1 MPVKLFCY
9 GNRNALDGQGREV
22 YLRTQAG
29 IRVLELDLHV
39 GERAEFLH
47 HRKADARS
55 ARLARH
61 LVFDAVEFL
70 EDLRH
75 FGLRD
80 ARAVV
85 AHGEVE
91 VRVLEAQLDVDHLV
105 VRVLRELERVV
116 HEVHQYLHDG
126 VAVHHQRDVL
136 DVGIG
141 RYGELEALLLD
152 VLAVG
157 RDKVVEHSLRP
168 VAAQLH
174 VPAVAVELGEIQ
186 HVLDESREA
195 LRLACDLVV
204 VLLALLLVGHPGV
217 LQKFRVHA
225 DGGQRRLEFVTYRR
239 DEILAL
245 GGEREL
251 ALREPVDADEAA
263 GQHDE
268 HGDAQ
273 EQEDAAT
280 RGAFLLRDVHVQ
292 GNVSEGGRQRRRQ
305 QQRRGLVPVAVG
317 EERPVL
323 VHELDDKVLF
333 LRVELDFVRDEVRE
347 VGAQFHDEA
356 LHEYLGAALHVSV
369 EDDVRVVE
377 GRLEGLDFHFH
388 HVRRVD
394 VGAQQAE
401 GVHLGRFHVERERFL
416 FGSLFKTL
424 FPLEVG
430 LFLALAVEPEI
441 LLVDLVEHGFDGI
454 AGLRPDVAYFANP
467 EVLLHEDGLELV
479 EHRLALVAVG
489 HRDLLEDAVGEDGGA
504 QRAVGVHLEMPD
516 DTLDVAPQGEVRQFG
531 KRDFLAADHG
541 HGADEAVFGIRPL
554 VLDGHVVR
562 KTLVEHLQN
571 QEGVFLVGVLRVK
584 LQLLIRMG
592 QENDDRYRNCN
603 EYRNEY

>member
-1 MPVKLFCY
+1 M
-9 GNRNALDGQGREV
+9 N
-22 YLRTQAG
+22 LRTQAG

-47 HRKADARS
+47 HRKADTRA
-55 ARLARH
+55 ARLAGH

-70 EDLRH
+70 EHPRH

-80 ARAVV
+80 ARTVV

-141 RYGELEALLLD
+141 RHREFEALLLD
-152 VLAVG
+152 VLAVRG
-157 RDKVVEHSLRP
+157 DEVVEHALRP

-174 VPAVAVELGEIQ
+174 VPTVAVELGEVQ

-195 LRLACDLVV
+195 FGLARDLVV

-217 LQKFRVHA
+217 LQELGVHA
-225 DGGQRRLEFVTYRR
+225 DGGQRGLELVTHRG
-239 DEILAL
+239 DEVLAL
-245 GGEREL
+245 GGEGEL
-251 ALREPVDADEAA
+251 ALRELVDADEAA
-263 GQHDE
+263 GEHDE
-268 HGDAQ
+268 HDDAE

-292 GNVSEGGRQRRRQ
+292 RDVGERGWQRRAEQ
-305 QQRRGLVPVAVG
+305 HRRGVVLVAVG
-317 EERPVL
+317 EERPVA
-323 VHELDDKVLF
+323 VREFDGQVLF
-333 LRVELDFVRDEVRE
+333 LRVELDLVHDEARE
-347 VGAQFHDEA
+347 VGAQLHDEA
-356 LHEYLGAALHVSV
+356 LHEYLGAALHVAV

-377 GRLEGLDFHFH
+377 CRLEGLDFHFH

-394 VGAQQAE
+394 VGAQKAE
-401 GVHLGRFHVERERFL
+401 GVHLGRFHVEREGFL
-416 FGSLFKTL
+416 LGSLFETL
-424 FPLEVG
+424 FPLE
-430 LFLALAVEPEI
+430 LRLLLLAVEAQV
-441 LLVDLVEHGFDGI
+441 LLVDLVEHGFDGV
-454 AGLRPDVAYFANP
+454 ARLGLDVVDFAYP

-479 EHRLALVAVG
+479 EHRLALVAVA

-516 DTLDVAPQGEVRQFG
+516 DAAEVAPEGEVRQFRE
-531 KRDFLAADHG
+531 RDLFTADHG
-541 HGADEAVFGIRPL
+541 HGADEAVLGIRPL
-554 VLDGHVVR
+554 VLDGHVVH
-562 KTLVEHLQN
+562 KTLVQHLQN
-571 QEGVFLVGVLRVK
+571 QECVFLVGVLRVQ
-584 LQLLIRMG
+584 LQLLVRMG
-592 QENDDRYRNCN
+592 QQDDDRQRNCT
-603 EYRNEY
+603 EYRDEY